1 MIKYLISISFFIIS
15 FSSWAISDYY
25 PQGYEEKIHALSNN
39 QLKTALF
46 DVLNSF
52 HIKQESGP
60 DVIAESCTPD
70 NAKCYRHLMLSYK
83 AARILLFGK
92 IDLQNDSQGY
102 FIKDVYC
109 DRDMRSGGIAPNQ
122 IPSAAVV
129 NCEHTWPQ
137 SKFSNAFPR
146 DLQKGDLHHLYST
159 DAKANSTR
167 GNNPFGEV
175 TGGAQPS
182 PNCNASQ
189 IGSSTTGGGGLYFEP
204 PAYHKGNVA
213 RSLFYF
219 SVRYQISIDKIQE
232 AYLRQWHKE
241 DPVDNAERERNDAVF
256 AEQKDRNPFIDF
268 PELVDQIADF

>member
-1 MIKYLISISFFIIS
+1 MWAT
-15 FSSWAISDYY
+15 SSYY
-25 PQGYEEKIHALSNN
+25 PQDFEAKIHSQKDDAVKAS
-39 QLKTALF
+39 LF
-46 DVLNSF
+46 EVLNSF
-52 HIKQESGP
+52 HIKHDNST
-60 DVIAESCTPD
+60 DTIAATCTSSD
-70 NAKCYRHLMLSYK
+70 STCYRHIMLSYK
-83 AARILLFGK
+83 DARRLLFGK
-92 IDLQNDSQGY
+92 IDLGQDAQGY
-102 FIKDVYC
+102 FLKDVYC
-109 DRDMRSGGIAPNQ
+109 DRNMRTSDIGPNQ
-122 IPSAAVV
+122 IPSATVV

-175 TGGAQPS
+175 TGGEQPA
-182 PNCNASQ
+182 PGCNASQ
-189 IGSSTTGGGGLYFEP
+189 IGGATTRGGGLYFEP

-219 SVRYQISIDKIQE
+219 SIRYQLPIDKTQE

-241 DPVDNAERERNDAVF
+241 DPVDAAERTRNDAVF
-256 AEQKDRNPFIDF
+256 AEQKNRNPFIDF